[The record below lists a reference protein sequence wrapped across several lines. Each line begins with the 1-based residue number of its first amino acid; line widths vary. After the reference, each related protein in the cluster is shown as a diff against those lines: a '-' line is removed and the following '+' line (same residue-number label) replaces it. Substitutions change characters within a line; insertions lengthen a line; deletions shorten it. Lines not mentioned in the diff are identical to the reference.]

1 MVKKSKGIKRIT
13 LIISALAVIG
23 WISFVVIASKKF
35 SEITPLGW
43 LILVGGLFI
52 AYFIPQL
59 ICKAVYW
66 VIDGFEEDKKT

>member
-1 MVKKSKGIKRIT
+1 MAKRSKGIKRIT
-13 LIISALAVIG
+13 LIISILAVIG
-23 WISFVVIASKKF
+23 WILFVVITSRSF
-35 SEITPLGW
+35 SNMTPLGW
-43 LILVGGLFI
+43 LITIGGLFV